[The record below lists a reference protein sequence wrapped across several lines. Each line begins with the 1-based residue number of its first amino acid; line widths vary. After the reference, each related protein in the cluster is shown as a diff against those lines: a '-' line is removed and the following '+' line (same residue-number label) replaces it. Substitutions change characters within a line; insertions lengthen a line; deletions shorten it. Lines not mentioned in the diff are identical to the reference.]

1 MNKNNTRPEEFNQEV
16 YIAKAAALAG
26 MSPSQSQLQSK
37 ALENELANTIDSLNF
52 KEHTPAIVWP
62 IGPQLIG
69 PYAKARR
76 VAAAYARLNQFERA
90 LQIIELTEI
99 ERQQARSVDNEV
111 DQKIKQ
117 LTKPWANFC
126 DPIDLMLD
134 KSEILI
140 RQGKLQ
146 AAQAILEN
154 VSKHDQYQNPIHI
167 KRLLLKRAKIAD
179 LAGNTKHQAKYTN
192 EAAAIIDSSSKK
204 FDPTIETFGFLD

>member
-1 MNKNNTRPEEFNQEV
+1 
-16 YIAKAAALAG
+16 
-26 MSPSQSQLQSK
+26 
-37 ALENELANTIDSLNF
+37 
-52 KEHTPAIVWP
+52 
-62 IGPQLIG
+62 
-69 PYAKARR
+69 
-76 VAAAYARLNQFERA
+76 
-90 LQIIELTEI
+90 
-99 ERQQARSVDNEV
+99 
-111 DQKIKQ
+111 
-117 LTKPWANFC
+117 
-126 DPIDLMLD
+126 MLD